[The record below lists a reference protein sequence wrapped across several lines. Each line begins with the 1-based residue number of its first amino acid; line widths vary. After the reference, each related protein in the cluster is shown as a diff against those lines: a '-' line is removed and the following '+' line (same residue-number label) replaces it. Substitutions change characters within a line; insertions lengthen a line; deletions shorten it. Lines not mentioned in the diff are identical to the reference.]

1 MISHQIFFGQYP
13 DEKQLQRINAIWKKK
28 SGRFKTVEQTMIT
41 LELSS
46 DAFACRPFRSL
57 SPLFISSNAKLR
69 RFTYHNHGREIRG
82 KSKKSVSWSRPRRE
96 VRFFGWCSA
105 CLKHHILSIL
115 SCCKIL
121 TIFAVF
127 HGKFRSEIFSS
138 FEKWIKIGS
147 TW

>member
-1 MISHQIFFGQYP
+1 MWILKRAKTTTLISRMISHQIFFGQYP

-69 RFTYHNHGREIRG
+69 RFTYHNHGKGDNSNGITTTNPTRVLWNQAVPQIA
-82 KSKKSVSWSRPRRE
+82 SQI
-96 VRFFGWCSA
+96 
-105 CLKHHILSIL
+105 CLH
-115 SCCKIL
+115 
-121 TIFAVF
+121 F
-127 HGKFRSEIFSS
+127 
-138 FEKWIKIGS
+138 W
-147 TW
+147 W